1 MGGGDWGKAAF
12 NWEPKKQHSSS
23 FLLTQ
28 EVVTSHRELQM
39 SGEGQPICKKAWLDY
54 IRNCGFVL
62 LSSRVLY
69 N

>member
-39 SGEGQPICKKAWLDY
+39 SGEGQPICKKPD
-54 IRNCGFVL
+54 
-62 LSSRVLY
+62 
-69 N
+69 